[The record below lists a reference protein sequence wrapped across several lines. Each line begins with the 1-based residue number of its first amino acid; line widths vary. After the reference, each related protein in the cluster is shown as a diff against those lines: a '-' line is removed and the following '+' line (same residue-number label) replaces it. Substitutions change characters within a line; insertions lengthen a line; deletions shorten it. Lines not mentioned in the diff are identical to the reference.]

1 MLPSFLPELTILTL
15 PDTSGRILTLPHPSG
30 RGRRSSNWNKNVQ
43 KSLDFDHKQMP
54 AVERL
59 AAETTPGKSSR
70 SSLAARSPARSQE
83 SGGDTSSSE
92 TGQEVAS
99 FLSTFPGPL
108 PNPHLTAIFP
118 GVGEKVEEEEGEVH
132 VLTEDPDSDDEEEEE
147 DGVDCDEGVE
157 GEAEAAAGE
166 APKRPARGVAA
177 GGKDF
182 LGLQEE
188 ERRCRLAR
196 WREKDPQGVKGRQ
209 LVLHLQLFKTLI
221 L

>member
-1 MLPSFLPELTILTL
+1 M
-15 PDTSGRILTLPHPSG
+15 
-30 RGRRSSNWNKNVQ
+30 Q

>member
-1 MLPSFLPELTILTL
+1 MLLMPPYVPDFTNLTC
-15 PDTSGRILTLPHPSG
+15 PAPPG

-43 KSLDFDHKQMP
+43 KSLDFEHKQLP

-59 AAETTPGKSSR
+59 AGETTPGKSAR
-70 SSLAARSPARSQE
+70 GSLAARSPVRSQE

-108 PNPHLTAIFP
+108 PNPHLKAIFP
-118 GVGEKVEEEEGEVH
+118 GVGEKVVEEGEVH
-132 VLTEDPDSDDEEEEE
+132 VLTEDPDSDAEEEEEEE
-147 DGVDCDEGVE
+147 DDCDEGGE
-157 GEAEAAAGE
+157 GEAEPAAGE
-166 APKRPARGVAA
+166 APRRLPRGGGG

-188 ERRCRLAR
+188 ERQARLAR
-196 WREKDPQGVKGRQ
+196 WREKDPMGVKGRQ
-209 LVLHLQLFKTLI
+209 LSSALVDDLFTHS
-221 L
+221 

>member
-1 MLPSFLPELTILTL
+1 M
-15 PDTSGRILTLPHPSG
+15 
-30 RGRRSSNWNKNVQ
+30 Q

-59 AAETTPGKSSR
+59 AAETTPGKLSR

-132 VLTEDPDSDDEEEEE
+132 VLTEDPDSDEEEEEE
-147 DGVDCDEGVE
+147 DGVDCDEGVGGE
-157 GEAEAAAGE
+157 GEAAAGE
-166 APKRPARGVAA
+166 APKRPARGGAA

-209 LVLHLQLFKTLI
+209 LVLHLQLF
-221 L
+221 